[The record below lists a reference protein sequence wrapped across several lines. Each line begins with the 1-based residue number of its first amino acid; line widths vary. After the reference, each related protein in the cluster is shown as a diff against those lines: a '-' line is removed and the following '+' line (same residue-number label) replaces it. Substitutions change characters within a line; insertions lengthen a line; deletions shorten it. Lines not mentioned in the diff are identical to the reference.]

1 MFDFERK
8 AYYMEKKATSCTA
21 ILVGKNASIDG
32 STIIARDE
40 DGYDG
45 INPITF
51 RVFPAKDYTGEHYV
65 SSYNGLAVDLSGKGC
80 RFTATPAGVDKKDGT
95 LESGRWDEQGINEYN
110 VAMSSTETE
119 TTNPRVLGHD
129 PLVKNGVNEDSMLY
143 LVLPFIRSAREGVQR
158 LGILIEKYGTGE
170 TNGIAFSDKD
180 EVWYLETAGGHQWVA
195 QRIPDD
201 AYAIAPNNMCIQEI
215 DFDDSDNFMYA
226 PGIQEFVKKYHLNPY
241 PGKFNFRKIFATED
255 EADAYYNTPRTW
267 YGQKLFNPSI
277 EQEPTSQDMPF
288 IRRPEKKI
296 AVEDV
301 EFFLSSH
308 YNQTPYDPMGTYSSG
323 TPDEMKR
330 FRSIALDR
338 NQSSC
343 ILQIRNDVPAE
354 YAAIQWIN
362 FGFHSYSPYVPFFT
376 NVNDTPANYAY
387 APEEAEPEKSA
398 YWMYKLLEVIV
409 EPRYHEFINEVNAF
423 RDQCQ
428 SYAVSRVDAITAGA
442 AHKSGQELINFLTAE
457 NEISANH
464 TTTSARKLLNSL
476 IHQALLNSK
485 FQFERGDNL

>member
-1 MFDFERK
+1 MN
-8 AYYMEKKATSCTA
+8 KKVTSCTA
-21 ILVGKNASIDG
+21 MLVGKNASIDG
-32 STIIARDE
+32 STMIARDE
-40 DGYDG
+40 DGYNG
-45 INPITF
+45 INPKTF
-51 RVFPAKDYTGEHYV
+51 KVFPAKDYTGEHYV
-65 SSYNGLAVDLSGKGC
+65 SDYNGLEVDMTGKGC
-80 RFTATPAGVDKKDGT
+80 RYTATPNGAHQLNDGHGV
-95 LESGRWDEQGINEYN
+95 GRWDEQGINEYN
-110 VAMSSTETE
+110 VAMSATETE
-119 TTNPRVLGHD
+119 STNPRVLGHD
-129 PLVKNGVNEDSMLY
+129 PLVENGVDEDSMVY
-143 LVLPFIRSAREGVQR
+143 LVLPFIKSAREGVQR
-158 LGILIEKYGTGE
+158 LGSLIEKYGTGE

-226 PGIQEFVKKYHLNPY
+226 TGIQEFVEKYHLNPY

-423 RDQCQ
+423 RDNAQ
-428 SYAVSRVDAITAGA
+428 SYGIGRVDNILENVKGKEGKEITNYLTTENNVTAQHISDEA
-442 AHKSGQELINFLTAE
+442 QKLIN
-457 NEISANH
+457 
-464 TTTSARKLLNSL
+464 SL
-476 IHQALLNSK
+476 VHQTLLNSK